1 MDDQNI
7 IELYNQR
14 DQRAI
19 TETQLKYGAYCME
32 VAYRVLQNR
41 QDAEECVNDA
51 YLRTWNAIP
60 PQKPYSLK
68 SFLAKITRNLAL
80 NRYRDNHTQ
89 RKGYGEVAVA
99 LDELSECVS
108 DGESITE
115 DYLVQELSEYVDRFL
130 KKLSRKERNIF
141 LCRYYFL
148 YTTQEIATKQGTTEA
163 YVRTNLSRTRRK
175 LKLYLEKEGLL

>member
-1 MDDQNI
+1 MDDQSI
-7 IELYNQR
+7 IELYDQR
-14 DQRAI
+14 DQRAV

-32 VAYRVLQNR
+32 VAYRVLENR
-41 QDAEECVNDA
+41 QDAEECVNDT
-51 YLRTWNAIP
+51 YLRAWHSIP

-68 SFLAKITRNLAL
+68 SFLAKITRNLAI

-89 RKGYGEVAVA
+89 RRGRGEIA
-99 LDELSECVS
+99 LALEELGECIA

-115 DYLVQELSEYVDRFL
+115 DYLMQELGEYVNRFL
-130 KKLSRKERNIF
+130 KKLSRKECNIF

-148 YTTQEIATKQGTTEA
+148 YTTAEIATQYGVTEA

-175 LKLYLEKEGLL
+175 LKQYLEKEGLL

>member
-1 MDDQNI
+1 MDDQTI

-32 VAYRVLQNR
+32 VAYRVLANH

-51 YLRTWNAIP
+51 YLRTWHAIP

-68 SFLAKITRNLAL
+68 SFLASITRNLAL
-80 NRYRDNHTQ
+80 NRYRDNRTQ
-89 RKGYGEVAVA
+89 RRGSGEIA
-99 LDELSECVS
+99 LALEELGECVS
-108 DGESITE
+108 DGQSISE
-115 DYLVQELSEYVDRFL
+115 EYLMQELGEYVNRFL
-130 KKLSRKERNIF
+130 KKLSQKESNMF

-148 YTTQEIATKQGTTEA
+148 YTTAEIATQYGMTEA
-163 YVRTNLSRTRRK
+163 CVRTTLSRTRRK
-175 LKLYLEKEGLL
+175 LRQYLEKEGLL